1 MGWSDVFN
9 EGMEISSE
17 ILEGQ
22 NADLQQKKEI
32 VDSTVKGNLQ
42 TAGEAAKLKNQHNL
56 AIDQLVKVIMSEQ
69 DISKQEAFKIAMS
82 FISSDQ
88 VGKATN
94 VKGINYPD
102 LITDSPSTVIGNW
115 RKKGN
120 FFIDPTINLDQSIT
134 ALNTG
139 YQKGDEYTG
148 TGKPTTF
155 TEGFQNVINPDRSQ
169 KAKYYGAASS
179 LEYEGLVDVDGTPL
193 TANKVFEL
201 TNNTPPEYVGID
213 TATYDN
219 ALEKGYISVATKDQR
234 MKDGKF
240 MMSINPVY
248 ESFGINYSQFRSNIR
263 NSFGT
268 LINTTVGSAVLSPD
282 SGDYSVTI
290 EDVGTNSFKNFASL
304 AYDVAGV
311 QGSVFQRINDQVP
324 ATLSDEIIAAYRPM
338 LEEVKT
344 LDQEYINFNKIAAT
358 GSVAT
363 GDKGLKELLN
373 SDIGNPQ
380 KLKAI
385 QNRWNSL
392 LKNKD
397 LEELYNLESTELIL
411 NENGQTAGYR
421 VYKPFKGIITQNANT
436 GEYVNNVNNLS
447 FSAVQAISKDF
458 INNENGI
465 STSNGEAIIKRT
477 IAERK
482 RFEGTTEL
490 KAQGGSDTIDSVV
503 VGTDG
508 IVTDTDTGLEIGQSD
523 VDKYGVETNTSTGT
537 GNGTNEGGKDPNVN
551 EVINDIVWIIPTSE
565 NAEELLAQKN
575 QRIQDDYI
583 ASGGKLGKDGG
594 RFPQWIREISSEGGA
609 LDQKKLARKIKSLVA
624 GFKPSGRPLNPEK
637 NIAELKSMMATEK
650 GGFGDYVSAL
660 PEVQS
665 AIEYINSVPEY
676 ASLYN
681 VEEDDVNDIAS
692 GGVSPEI
699 STAKPMYLGGIMTPR
714 LNSGG
719 TIDETVVIGTRGG
732 GSRFGGFGGLGGRSN
747 SYGLDS
753 YDFSVQ
759 DSNMMEKDLAGD
771 RSMSKEE
778 REEEYDKMYNYADTE
793 RKKLTVQEMFGDDS
807 EKKSLNSLNVAA
819 IENFKED
826 LPAAIEAASI
836 EGTVADNPRNI
847 GESAFQNLSRRLV
860 EGDDWL
866 FGGKD
871 TKGFEKYKNA
881 MGVNS
886 NYVFNVP
893 AGLGSVYTYDADGTP
908 YKRD

>member
-9 EGMEISSE
+9 EGIELSSE
-17 ILEGQ
+17 IMEGNRSELE
-22 NADLQQKKEI
+22 QKKEI
-32 VDSTVKGNLQ
+32 VDSTVKANLQ
-42 TAGEAAKLKNQHNL
+42 TAGEVAKLKNQHNL
-56 AIDQLVKVIMSEQ
+56 AIDQLVKIIMDEQ
-69 DISKQEAFKIAMS
+69 DISKQEAFKLAMS
-82 FISSDQ
+82 FVSSDQ
-88 VGKATN
+88 VAKATN
-94 VKGINYPD
+94 IKGINYPNI
-102 LITDSPSTVIGNW
+102 ITDSPSTVIGNW
-115 RKKGN
+115 RKKGS

-155 TEGFQNVINPDRSQ
+155 KEGFQSVFNPNAVER
-169 KAKYYGAASS
+169 AKYFGASS
-179 LEYEGLVDVDGTPL
+179 RIQYEGLVDVDGTPL

-268 LINTTVGSAVLSPD
+268 LINTTGGVALLSQD

-290 EDVGTNSFKNFASL
+290 ENVGTSSFKNFASL
-304 AYDVAGV
+304 AYDIGGV
-311 QGSVFQRINDQVP
+311 QGSIFQRINGQVP
-324 ATLSDEIIAAYRPM
+324 ATLSDEIISAYRPM
-338 LEEVKT
+338 FEDVKI
-344 LDQEYINFNKIAAT
+344 LDKEYINFSKIAPDGNSLAKDT
-358 GSVAT
+358 SL
-363 GDKGLKELLN
+363 KGLLN
-373 SDIGNPQ
+373 SNTTEKN
-380 KLKAI
+380 KLKSI

-392 LKNKD
+392 LKDKN
-397 LEELYNLESTELIL
+397 LEELYNLESTELVL
-411 NENGQTAGYR
+411 DENGQTTGYR
-421 VYKPFKGIITQNANT
+421 VYKPFKGIIAQNADT

-465 STSNGEAIIKRT
+465 STANGEAIIKRT

-482 RFEGTTEL
+482 RFEGTAEL
-490 KAQGGSDTIDSVV
+490 KAQGGSDTIGSVV

-508 IVTDTDTGLEIGQSD
+508 IVTDTNTGLDIKNED
-523 VDKYGVETNTSTGT
+523 VNISGEEGNTSTGT
-537 GNGTNEGGKDPNVN
+537 GNGINEGGIDPTAN

-565 NAEELLAQKN
+565 NAEKLLAEKN

-594 RFPQWIREISSEGGA
+594 RLPQWYREITSEGGA
-609 LDQKKLARKIKSLVA
+609 LDQQKLVRKIKSLVA
-624 GFKPSGRPLNPEK
+624 GFKPSGTPLNPEK
-637 NIAELKSMMATEK
+637 NIAELKSMIATEK
-650 GGFGDYVSAL
+650 GGFGNYVSAL

-681 VEEDDVNDIAS
+681 AKEDNVNEIAS
-692 GGVSPEI
+692 GGVNPDI
-699 STAKPMYLGGIMTPR
+699 SAAKPMYSGGIMTPR

-719 TIDETVVIGTRGG
+719 TIEETVVTAPREDSPNFNVRDSLVNPLVRGSAIPYQDGTLDPDIK
-732 GSRFGGFGGLGGRSN
+732 GSA
-747 SYGLDS
+747 
-753 YDFSVQ
+753 
-759 DSNMMEKDLAGD
+759 MMENDEG
-771 RSMSKEE
+771 
-778 REEEYDKMYNYADTE
+778 YDEAYNSG
-793 RKKLTVQEMFGDDS
+793 RRLTVQEMFGDNS
-807 EKKSLNSLNVAA
+807 KEKSLNSLNVAA
-819 IENFKED
+819 IENFKKD
-826 LPAAIEAASI
+826 LPAAIEAASVK
-836 EGTVADNPRNI
+836 GTVAENPRNI
-847 GESAFQNLSRRLV
+847 GESALQNLSRRLV

-866 FGGKD
+866 FGGKNS
-871 TKGFEKYKNA
+871 KGFEKYKNT